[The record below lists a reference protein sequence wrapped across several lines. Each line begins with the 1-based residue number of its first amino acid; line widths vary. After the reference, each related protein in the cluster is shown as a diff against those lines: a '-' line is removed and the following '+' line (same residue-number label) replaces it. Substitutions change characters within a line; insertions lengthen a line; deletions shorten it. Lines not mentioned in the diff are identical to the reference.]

1 MNQKINQLLED
12 LNEQLNFLNLEI
24 DDNLVRCE
32 KAIEIIL
39 KSVQKLKLLFFK
51 ENFKSIDKEIDFF
64 KNIKPKFT
72 SKLIY
77 YNLIYKIEAQMPFG
91 GERVL
96 KKYFNNELDK
106 IKRYFYNNHDFNKYR
121 RTGSSYLDTKYYVRG
136 AIDIKLAVD
145 SFFFE
150 ADHTFATSHDFK
162 LAKILAHD
170 LLQVYIEDRLRD
182 IDYKTLK
189 EKTQREPNTKLS
201 WTSSKVALIELIYA
215 LQTEGVF
222 NNGIADIKDIVEH
235 FEKNLNIDLGQYRR
249 TFLEIKA
256 RKADRPRFIQALKD
270 TLEKRMNNSDEQV

>member
-1 MNQKINQLLED
+1 
-12 LNEQLNFLNLEI
+12 
-24 DDNLVRCE
+24 
-32 KAIEIIL
+32 
-39 KSVQKLKLLFFK
+39 
-51 ENFKSIDKEIDFF
+51 
-64 KNIKPKFT
+64 
-72 SKLIY
+72 
-77 YNLIYKIEAQMPFG
+77 MPFG

-106 IKRYFYNNHDFNKYR
+106 IKRYFYNNHDFNKYH

>member
-106 IKRYFYNNHDFNKYR
+106 IKRYFYNNHDFNKYH
-121 RTGSSYLDTKYYVRG
+121 RTGSSYLDTKYYVRVQ
-136 AIDIKLAVD
+136 IPVILTTQ
-145 SFFFE
+145 FQ
-150 ADHTFATSHDFK
+150 FK
-162 LAKILAHD
+162 
-170 LLQVYIEDRLRD
+170 V
-182 IDYKTLK
+182 T
-189 EKTQREPNTKLS
+189 T
-201 WTSSKVALIELIYA
+201 
-215 LQTEGVF
+215 
-222 NNGIADIKDIVEH
+222 
-235 FEKNLNIDLGQYRR
+235 
-249 TFLEIKA
+249 
-256 RKADRPRFIQALKD
+256 
-270 TLEKRMNNSDEQV
+270 

>member
-106 IKRYFYNNHDFNKYR
+106 IKRYFYNNHDFNKYH